1 MCFVCACVLKWSIAF
16 ITDANREFSSLL
28 EEDGASHTWL
38 IFISNPPQPPS
49 ILLSYLTCFD
59 RYQDADIRQNM
70 EWIPA
75 EEFIGK
81 YFVWNHTKEPKLN
94 FLANSIR
101 HSRHPQN
108 VLMSPIRII
117 VLITSVF
124 KLIVFWWGLLLLIM
138 ELTTRRGNSNYF
150 LDWGQNPLYL
160 ILRSIPP
167 QTQRIVIGK
176 QLVSAPHSI
185 SRQSL
190 FFKEVF
196 FLSKLD
202 FYWKSFRYGPHVSIV
217 ET

>member
-1 MCFVCACVLKWSIAF
+1 MIHSFYHWGQSWILF
-16 ITDANREFSSLL
+16 ITWGGWSQ
-28 EEDGASHTWL
+28 SHLTYFYL
-38 IFISNPPQPPS
+38 DEPPPPPFYYHISRA
-49 ILLSYLTCFD
+49 LT
-59 RYQDADIRQNM
+59 DIWMQTSGKNM

-75 EEFIGK
+75 GEFIGK
-81 YFVWNHTKEPKLN
+81 YFVWNHTKETKLN

-101 HSRHPQN
+101 HSRQPQN
-108 VLMSPIRII
+108 VLMGPIRII

-124 KLIVFWWGLLLLIM
+124 KLIVFWWGPSLLIM

-167 QTQRIVIGK
+167 QTQRIVNSK

-202 FYWKSFRYGPHVSIV
+202 FYWKSFRYSPHVAIV